1 MKISYA
7 LTTPLP
13 TGGDRQEQTNIGS
26 KRILIVDD
34 EDSLREALVA
44 MLSWYGHEVESASVG
59 SNAYERFLK
68 KPFDV
73 IIAGSSMPDIGAL
86 EFAGKIKTMRRG
98 TKVILLNG
106 WGDSETSSSQKF
118 VDSMLSKP
126 VTIKSILE
134 TLYRLF
140 APEVSHLKPAI

>member
-7 LTTPLP
+7 LSTPTITTAD
-13 TGGDRQEQTNIGS
+13 GQEQTNIGS

-44 MLSWYGHEVESASVG
+44 MLSWYGHDVESASAG
-59 SNAYERFLK
+59 STAYEQFLK

-73 IIAGSSMPDIGAL
+73 IIAGSSMPDIGGL
-86 EFAGKIKTMRRG
+86 EFAAKIKTIRRG
-98 TKVILLNG
+98 TRIILLNSWRDPNEDG
-106 WGDSETSSSQKF
+106 SLKF

-126 VTIKSILE
+126 VTIKNVLE
-134 TLYRLF
+134 TLYKLF
-140 APEVSHLKPAI
+140 APRN

>member
-7 LTTPLP
+7 LSTPVP
-13 TGGDRQEQTNIGS
+13 TDVDRQEQTNIGS

-44 MLSWYGHEVESASVG
+44 MLSWYGHEVESASAG
-59 SNAYERFLK
+59 LNAYEKFLR

-73 IIAGSSMPDIGAL
+73 IIAGSSMPDIGGL
-86 EFAGKIKTMRRG
+86 EFAGKIKTRRRG

-106 WGDSETSSSQKF
+106 WNDSNGNSNQKF
-118 VDSMLSKP
+118 VDSILCKP
-126 VTIKSILE
+126 VTIKNILE

-140 APEVSHLKPAI
+140 APNPIPG